1 MPRFELIVTV
11 LSGLSGGLAG
21 VLWNGLVTSPWMD
34 RVVPGR
40 ATARTETVARL
51 FAGAA
56 VRGAAG
62 AVLGLLF
69 WLGWG
74 LIAVVNVPWYV
85 TGLIYGAVCWAAL
98 AAPVLATIGLQRGA
112 TATVPAA
119 YALEWL
125 FTCLVTGLLC
135 ALSWHRYA

>member
-1 MPRFELIVTV
+1 VPRFELIVTV

-21 VLWNGLVTSPWMD
+21 VLWNGLITAPWME
-34 RVVPGR
+34 RVAPTRSAG
-40 ATARTETVARL
+40 RTETVARL

-56 VRGAAG
+56 IRGAAG

-85 TGLIYGAVCWAAL
+85 TGLIYGAVCWSAL
-98 AAPVLATIGLQRGA
+98 AAPVLATIGLHRGA
-112 TATVPAA
+112 AAAVPAA